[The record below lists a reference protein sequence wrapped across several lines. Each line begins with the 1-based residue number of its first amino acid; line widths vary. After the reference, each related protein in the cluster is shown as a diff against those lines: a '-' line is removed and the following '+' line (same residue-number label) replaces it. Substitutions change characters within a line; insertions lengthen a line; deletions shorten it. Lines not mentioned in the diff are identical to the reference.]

1 MTGYVWSRNKRGR
14 LTAGEIY
21 DGRIV
26 YRDGTPYF
34 FCQDNSGKWSYHPGN
49 WFVKAGD
56 LFAKQAQKNHKTQ
69 TKRKQEELQ
78 HDRNNHS

>member
-34 FCQDNSGKWSYHPGN
+34 FCQDNSGK
-49 WFVKAGD
+49 
-56 LFAKQAQKNHKTQ
+56 
-69 TKRKQEELQ
+69 
-78 HDRNNHS
+78 